1 MEKTVFTINDREII
15 NMTPA
20 DIVILP
26 EGGGK
31 IVIPR
36 SGFEV
41 GLNDFFCNPSPA
53 KSDIPLVHIKNGRIE
68 NMLTIFRS
76 VNTPKTTPFP
86 ENVSEKILIVNKEVY
101 FLKAANRIDAHSFC
115 FPMTEVYDEQ
125 NRIIGYRSLGFTLV

>member
-1 MEKTVFTINDREII
+1 MEKTVFIINDREII

-31 IVIPR
+31 FVIPR

-41 GLNDFFCNPSPA
+41 GLDDFFCNPSPA
-53 KSDIPLVHIKNGRIE
+53 KSDIPLVYIKNDTKE
-68 NMLTIFRS
+68 NMLKIFRS
-76 VNTPKTTPFP
+76 VDTPKTTPFP

-101 FLKAANRIDAHSFC
+101 FLQTANRIDAHSFC
-115 FPMTEVYDEQ
+115 FPMTEVYDKQ
-125 NRIIGYRSLGFTLV
+125 NRIIGYRSLGYIL